1 MRPIL
6 LAATLLPLAGCAAL
20 GLKPAPKVAPK
31 AAEPAPAAAPI
42 PKPTATSAEAFD
54 TTTAAQRAAAAQK
67 PAGGEK
73 RLGTTIASLGDPTD
87 PGFWIKTGLVSAQAE
102 GRIEVPRT
110 GKSAKVTLIP
120 SGKPAGAGS
129 EVSLPAL
136 RLLGVPLTELPEL
149 TVFKL

>member
-1 MRPIL
+1 MRSFL

-20 GLKPAPKVAPK
+20 GLKPTPKVAPT
-31 AAEPAPAAAPI
+31 AAEPAVAAAPI
-42 PKPTATSAEAFD
+42 PKPSGANAEVLD
-54 TTTAAQRAAAAQK
+54 TTTAAQRAEAAQK
-67 PAGGEK
+67 PAGGEE

-102 GRIEVPRT
+102 GRIEDPKT
-110 GKSAKVTLIP
+110 GRSAKVTLIP